1 MGIEKKLAGGDPISP
16 ALLGLVYK
24 DNVGNPI
31 GYLPTSVSYPSA
43 RDFYG
48 LFALGVVGGAFLSGK
63 LGNPSAT
70 RGALVQ
76 ATLTRGRESF
86 DPKYILQKAKNLAFL
101 SGEMPTVF
109 MVSNG
114 SVALDDIYVDVLPEE
129 GDAPAYRSSMGEYL
143 NGSTE
148 IPSGVFGPKF
158 TASIIDYFQFVSPY
172 AAGNGLSHDY
182 AKAIVDL
189 SDGMRC
195 ELHIMHLSIFEEMTA
210 PKLTKLYETAR
221 STVVP
226 SSSSI
231 TNASDLFSLPNLGV
245 QINQFFA
252 SLGSQPVIFVPHLY
266 NSVGGGGIPSGPFEK
281 LPIFAPYVD
290 CSVSYFTT
298 LLNFVFGESTFVYDN
313 PSSRIIKTDIIR
325 ALAMPLVET
334 IMFERFSSQ
343 QSEWL
348 PAPRIPESGRNASL
362 AAAFLKVYNR
372 LSEYG
377 SNYSE
382 QYWED
387 NAVGLSIIEK
397 RVIGYVKG
405 LEQAGVLSDSGID
418 YSAGLAPFGAADQYT
433 LPGNLYY

>member
-1 MGIEKKLAGGDPISP
+1 MGVAKISAGGGPISP
-16 ALLGLVYK
+16 ALLGLVFK

-31 GYLPTSVSYPSA
+31 DDLPTNVSYPSA

-48 LFALGVVGGAFLSGK
+48 LFALGVVDGAFLSGK

-70 RGALVQ
+70 KGALVQ
-76 ATLTRGRESF
+76 ATLTRGHESF
-86 DPKYILQKAKNLAFL
+86 HPKYILQKAKNLAFL
-101 SGEMPTVF
+101 TGEAPTIF
-109 MVSNG
+109 LVSNG
-114 SVALDDIYVDVLPEE
+114 SVSLDDIYVGSLPEE
-129 GDAPAYRSSMGEYL
+129 GEAPAYRSSIGDYL
-143 NGSTE
+143 NGSIE

-158 TASIIDYFQFVSPY
+158 TASILDYFQFVSPY

-182 AKAIVDL
+182 AKTIVDL
-189 SDGMRC
+189 GDGMRC
-195 ELHIMHLSIFEEMTA
+195 ELHVMHLSIFEKMTA

-231 TNASDLFSLPNLGV
+231 GNASDLFSLPDLGIH
-245 QINQFFA
+245 INQFFA
-252 SLGSQPVIFVPHLY
+252 SLGSKPVIFVPHLY
-266 NSVGGGGIPSGPFEK
+266 NSVGGEVINGPFEK

-290 CSVSYFTT
+290 GSVSYFTA
-298 LLNFVFGESTFVYDN
+298 LLNFVFGESTFSYDN

-348 PAPRIPESGRNASL
+348 PIPRIPENGSNASL

-418 YSAGLAPFGAADQYT
+418 YSAGLAPFSATDQYT